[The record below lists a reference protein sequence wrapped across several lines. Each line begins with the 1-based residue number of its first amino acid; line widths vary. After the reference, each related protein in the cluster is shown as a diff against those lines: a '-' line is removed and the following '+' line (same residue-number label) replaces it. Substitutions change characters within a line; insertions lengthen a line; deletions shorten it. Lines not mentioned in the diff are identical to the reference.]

1 MANVKLILLQDVE
14 HLGLAGE
21 EISVAA
27 GYARNYLVPRKLASH
42 STPGALRVLAANKE
56 KIEAKRRADLSVARE
71 LAEKIAEVEI
81 SISVQA
87 SDDNRLFGSVTART
101 IADKLAENG
110 FKIDYQRIQLE
121 EPIKELGKYEVPVKL
136 HGDVVANAKLWI
148 VRG

>member
-56 KIEAKRRADLSVARE
+56 KIEAKRRADLSAARE

-81 SISVQA
+81 SIPVQA